1 MKASL
6 DDWENAHGK
15 IRRILTNK
23 EVWTNH
29 HEEALANFENNYTP
43 LKNREQVIDIYKK
56 LRLT

>member
-1 MKASL
+1 M

-29 HEEALANFENNYTP
+29 HEAALANFENNYTP